1 MWGLWTGCRCHLERS
16 REICPSYETVILTD
30 PSTALG
36 MTDPET
42 KLKYEHD
49 MMTEKDYYSILN
61 TYRDEGKAEGI
72 VEGIAKGKEEGK
84 ADGVK
89 EGLEKGIEK
98 GRNEGQEKEKIKIA
112 TTMLKMGLSVETIM
126 QATGLS
132 AGEVAALQ

>member
-1 MWGLWTGCRCHLERS
+1 
-16 REICPSYETVILTD
+16 
-30 PSTALG
+30 
-36 MTDPET
+36 MTDPDT

-61 TYRDEGKAEGI
+61 TYRDEGKEEGI
-72 VEGIAKGKEEGK
+72 
-84 ADGVK
+84 K
-89 EGLEKGIEK
+89 EGFEK

-126 QATGLS
+126 QATDLS

>member
-16 REICPSYETVILTD
+16 REICSSYETVILTD

-61 TYRDEGKAEGI
+61 TYRDEGK
-72 VEGIAKGKEEGK
+72 EEGK
-84 ADGVK
+84 AEGVK
-89 EGLEKGIEK
+89 EGFEKGVEK
-98 GRNEGQEKEKIKIA
+98 GTA
-112 TTMLKMGLSVETIM
+112 TGLAKAAKGMLQMGMSVETVM

-132 AGEVAALQ
+132 AEEIAALQ

>member
-1 MWGLWTGCRCHLERS
+1 
-16 REICPSYETVILTD
+16 
-30 PSTALG
+30 
-36 MTDPET
+36 MTDPDT

-84 ADGVK
+84 AEGVK
-89 EGLEKGIEK
+89 EGFEKGVEK
-98 GRNEGQEKEKIKIA
+98 GTA
-112 TTMLKMGLSVETIM
+112 TGLAKAAKGMLQMGMSVETVM

-132 AGEVAALQ
+132 AGEVAALH

>member
-1 MWGLWTGCRCHLERS
+1 MMDKWMFALKHVGTLDRLPEDLRVKAFERLFEAC
-16 REICPSYETVILTD
+16 EIAKFD
-30 PSTALG
+30 P
-36 MTDPET
+36 DT

-61 TYRDEGKAEGI
+61 TYRDEGK
-72 VEGIAKGKEEGK
+72 EEGK
-84 ADGVK
+84 AEGVK
-89 EGLEKGIEK
+89 EGLEK

>member
-1 MWGLWTGCRCHLERS
+1 
-16 REICPSYETVILTD
+16 
-30 PSTALG
+30 
-36 MTDPET
+36 MTDPDT

-112 TTMLKMGLSVETIM
+112 TAMLKLGLSAEAIM

-132 AGEVAALQ
+132 AGEVAAL